1 MKKRRALFAS
11 LTLAGLSMEEL
22 YRYIFCRHQGSLSF
36 ADFKHHSEDYY
47 ERRDRYADDFGKL
60 PFTEYTLKGE
70 RGRTLVG
77 HYICAG
83 EKPSGRIAFL
93 IHGYRADSAE
103 AAGPF
108 YEYYFSKGWDV
119 FVCDHASHGLSE
131 GEIISYDYYESLDC
145 LKWLDFLK
153 ENYGEDIQIILH
165 GFSMGGAIVVK
176 MSDRVPENVK
186 FICDDCGFSDAV
198 GIIKPKLKVLYP
210 VVRLLN
216 RGVGRFRLEDTDVR
230 ENLSHAKVPILF
242 VHGTADPTVPFEMGK
257 ELYELC
263 PTEKDC
269 LFSEGILH
277 VESIYRRR
285 EEYEKK
291 LDSFIDKYTK
301 RG

>member
-1 MKKRRALFAS
+1 MKKRHALFAS
-11 LTLAGLSMEEL
+11 LTLAGLSLEEL
-22 YRYIFCRHQGSLSF
+22 YRYIFCRHSGTLSF
-36 ADFKHHSEDYY
+36 VSFKVHSPDYY
-47 ERRDRYADDFGKL
+47 ERRDRYKAEFEKL
-60 PFTEYTLKGE
+60 PHTEYTMKGE
-70 RGRTLVG
+70 RGETLVG
-77 HYICAG
+77 RYIRAG
-83 EKPSGRIAFL
+83 EKPSGKIAFL
-93 IHGYRADSAE
+93 IHGYRANGAE

-108 YEYYFSKGWDV
+108 YKYYLAKGWDV
-119 FVCDHASHGLSE
+119 FACDHAAHGKSE
-131 GEIISYDYYESLDC
+131 GELISYDYYESTDC
-145 LKWLDFLK
+145 LKWLDSLRRT
-153 ENYGEDIQIILH
+153 YGEDVQIILH

-186 FICDDCGFSDAV
+186 FICDDSGFSDAV
-198 GIIKPKLKVLYP
+198 GIIKPKLKELYP
-210 VVRLLN
+210 VMRKLN
-216 RGVGRFRLEDTDVR
+216 FAVGGYRLEDTDVR
-230 ENLSHAKVPILF
+230 ENLAHAKVPFLF

-301 RG
+301 